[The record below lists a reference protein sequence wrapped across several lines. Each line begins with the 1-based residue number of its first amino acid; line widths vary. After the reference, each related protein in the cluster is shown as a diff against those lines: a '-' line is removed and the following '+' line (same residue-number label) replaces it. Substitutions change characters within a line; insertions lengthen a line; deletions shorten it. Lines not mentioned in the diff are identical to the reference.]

1 MKPLH
6 RPLTTSVVALLVATA
21 TLSAVAQARRQPDG
35 TRPQRPSLVVGI
47 VVEGLSMD
55 YLELLKP
62 EFTDGGLR
70 RLMDAGITISD
81 LDYGT
86 GLDGAAATAVVFTG
100 TSPSVNGIPSRTVYD
115 PETRR
120 VVSAVNDPATI
131 GNFTDETLSP
141 KALTAS
147 TLADELRIDAGG
159 LGYVYA
165 IAPNAPEAIIMGGHA
180 GNSAFWVNDVTGKW
194 STTTYYKDLPTPPQ
208 TINHREPTDSR
219 LDTLQWTPI
228 ISVDRLPDLPGYK
241 KLYPFRHTFPRQNA
255 NRYVAYKNS
264 PAVNTDITRL
274 ASDYIGILNLG
285 KRDNIDMLNLGYS
298 VQPFIHGRDA
308 DNRPE
313 TMDAYLRLDRNLAS
327 LFDAIDAKG
336 PGMDHTLVFIA
347 GTPLTNRTRRDD
359 EKWGTPFGE
368 FSSRKA
374 VSLLNMYLMALYGNG
389 EWVSGY
395 HNGQIYLN
403 HKLIKE
409 RDKNLSEIRGESA
422 RFLTRMSGVTS
433 AWTIDDVI
441 DRRATER
448 PDAMRRNT
456 PVQTAGDVIV
466 SIAPGWQETDDDSD
480 MERPQTT
487 LRAATTVAPAFIL
500 APGEAP
506 RTIGGAV
513 DARVLAPTV
522 AGMLRIRSPNGA
534 SLPRLRW

>member
-1 MKPLH
+1 M
-6 RPLTTSVVALLVATA
+6 
-21 TLSAVAQARRQPDG
+21 
-35 TRPQRPSLVVGI
+35 
-47 VVEGLSMD
+47 
-55 YLELLKP
+55 
-62 EFTDGGLR
+62 
-70 RLMDAGITISD
+70 
-81 LDYGT
+81 
-86 GLDGAAATAVVFTG
+86 
-100 TSPSVNGIPSRTVYD
+100 N
-115 PETRR
+115 
-120 VVSAVNDPATI
+120 
-131 GNFTDETLSP
+131 
-141 KALTAS
+141 
-147 TLADELRIDAGG
+147 
-159 LGYVYA
+159 
-165 IAPNAPEAIIMGGHA
+165 
-180 GNSAFWVNDVTGKW
+180 
-194 STTTYYKDLPTPPQ
+194 
-208 TINHREPTDSR
+208 SR

-264 PAVNTDITRL
+264 PAVNADITRL
-274 ASDYIGILNLG
+274 ASDYIRILNLG

-327 LFDAIDAKG
+327 LFAAIDAKG

-409 RDKNLSEIRGESA
+409 RDKDLSEIRGESA

-500 APGEAP
+500 APGEAS

>member
-1 MKPLH
+1 M
-6 RPLTTSVVALLVATA
+6 
-21 TLSAVAQARRQPDG
+21 
-35 TRPQRPSLVVGI
+35 
-47 VVEGLSMD
+47 
-55 YLELLKP
+55 
-62 EFTDGGLR
+62 
-70 RLMDAGITISD
+70 
-81 LDYGT
+81 
-86 GLDGAAATAVVFTG
+86 VFTG

-180 GNSAFWVNDVTGKW
+180 GNSAFWINDVTGKW
-194 STTTYYKDLPTPPQ
+194 ATTTYYKDLPTPPQ

-264 PAVNTDITRL
+264 PAVNADITRL
-274 ASDYIGILNLG
+274 ASDYIRILNLG

-327 LFDAIDAKG
+327 LFAAIDAKG

-409 RDKNLSEIRGESA
+409 RDKDLSEIRGESA

-500 APGEAP
+500 APGEAS

>member
-180 GNSAFWVNDVTGKW
+180 GNSAFWINDVTGKW
-194 STTTYYKDLPTPPQ
+194 ATTTYYKDLPTPPQ

-219 LDTLQWTPI
+219 LDTLQ
-228 ISVDRLPDLPGYK
+228 
-241 KLYPFRHTFPRQNA
+241 
-255 NRYVAYKNS
+255 
-264 PAVNTDITRL
+264 NTDYFRRP
-274 ASDYIGILNLG
+274 AS
-285 KRDNIDMLNLGYS
+285 RS
-298 VQPFIHGRDA
+298 
-308 DNRPE
+308 
-313 TMDAYLRLDRNLAS
+313 
-327 LFDAIDAKG
+327 
-336 PGMDHTLVFIA
+336 PGL
-347 GTPLTNRTRRDD
+347 
-359 EKWGTPFGE
+359 
-368 FSSRKA
+368 
-374 VSLLNMYLMALYGNG
+374 
-389 EWVSGY
+389 
-395 HNGQIYLN
+395 
-403 HKLIKE
+403 
-409 RDKNLSEIRGESA
+409 
-422 RFLTRMSGVTS
+422 
-433 AWTIDDVI
+433 
-441 DRRATER
+441 
-448 PDAMRRNT
+448 
-456 PVQTAGDVIV
+456 
-466 SIAPGWQETDDDSD
+466 QETVPFPPHVPAS
-480 MERPQTT
+480 ERQQICG
-487 LRAATTVAPAFIL
+487 L
-500 APGEAP
+500 
-506 RTIGGAV
+506 
-513 DARVLAPTV
+513 
-522 AGMLRIRSPNGA
+522 
-534 SLPRLRW
+534 